1 MARRGSGVDGAAKV
15 LVASMIGALIV
26 YFVGDAVPFDSTT
39 QNVVDIAPM
48 VLVALG
54 LYGAFQKM

>member
-1 MARRGSGVDGAAKV
+1 MARRGSNVDGAAKV

-26 YFVGDAVPFDSTT
+26 YFVGDAVPFDDET
-39 QNVVDIAPM
+39 QSIVDIAPM

>member
-1 MARRGSGVDGAAKV
+1 MARRGSGVDGAAKI
-15 LVASMIGALIV
+15 LVSSMIGALIV
-26 YFVGDAVPFDSTT
+26 YFVGDAVPFDGTT
-39 QNVVDIAPM
+39 QSIVDVAPM